1 MAILTP
7 LFQLLLPI
15 AQPSYVSVEIGAR
28 ENDREKKPFKM
39 RYVRGRGNQYYRR
52 YKQKHERRRALRA
65 RRRSC
70 FFRVKVDAL
79 AYDRKHIKEN
89 VRQIVQQSVW
99 HIELAIT
106 LWILDRFSKFKNW
119 LLCFHL
125 FIYRIISSLNLK
137 VWQFLYH
144 VLNYLALLTCFPKS
158 CK

>member
-1 MAILTP
+1 MLLAFIDSKSDQFCPKLGHFHAKIRHFDLDFSKKLLILTP

-89 VRQIVQQSVW
+89 VRQIVQQSV
-99 HIELAIT
+99 
-106 LWILDRFSKFKNW
+106 
-119 LLCFHL
+119 
-125 FIYRIISSLNLK
+125 
-137 VWQFLYH
+137 
-144 VLNYLALLTCFPKS
+144 
-158 CK
+158 